1 MFLLEEDKCL
11 GESFSVGGC
20 GDVSR
25 RKTFCSNHVCF
36 SGLFFFFPTVVHKVG
51 SSDLLREVG
60 SWL

>member
-1 MFLLEEDKCL
+1 MFLLEEGKCL

-25 RKTFCSNHVCF
+25 RKNFCLNHVCF
-36 SGLFFFFPTVVHKVG
+36 TGLFFFSTLVHKVG
-51 SSDLLREVG
+51 SSDLLTEVD